1 MRRLILVA
9 VLAFYSAA
17 AQAQSI
23 DPSALGPIRRVTSRP
38 ATAIVG
44 ELIITLATATADP
57 TLWIYTTTGWVELS
71 QVDSATFTTLTV
83 TTLTATTA
91 TITTLNTAVIQT
103 AAADMTIS
111 VDAGQVV
118 GIGGGSTYPFQVAR
132 GDEFTFFQSTTAL
145 AVVGASQNLNP
156 ISNVVHV
163 SAGAAADVTTLTD
176 PLGSQSRNQATI
188 VTFICD
194 DANLTFTDTDAAT
207 AITMNLAGN
216 LICSAN
222 DTIQL
227 IYDVVVD
234 KWFEIG
240 RSVN

>member
-1 MRRLILVA
+1 MRRLILA
-9 VLAFYSAA
+9 LAFSLSGAA
-17 AQAQSI
+17 VQSQTLDPAQFTF
-23 DPSALGPIRRVTSRP
+23 IRRVLALPS
-38 ATAIVG
+38 TANVG
-44 ELIITLATATADP
+44 ELYILVNTLTADP
-57 TLWIYTTTGWVELS
+57 TLHIYTTTGFVQLA
-71 QVDSATFTTLTV
+71 QLDSATFTTLTV

-111 VDAGQVV
+111 VDAGQVI

-176 PLGSQSRNQATI
+176 PLGSQSRNQSTI

-207 AITMNLAGN
+207 VNTMNLAGN

-234 KWFEIG
+234 KWFEVG